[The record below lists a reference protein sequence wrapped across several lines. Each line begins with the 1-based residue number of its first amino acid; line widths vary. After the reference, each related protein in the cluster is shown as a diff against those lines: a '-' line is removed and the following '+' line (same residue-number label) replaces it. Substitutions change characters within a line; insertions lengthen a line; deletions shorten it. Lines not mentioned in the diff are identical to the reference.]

1 MFACMTPPVPR
12 SPGRKLLG
20 GIAIAVL
27 MACGLLLWWHG
38 RAPVREDQ
46 VGEFLDRTLGAGRV
60 RFSVVRL
67 VTLQRD
73 GAGAQLAVVATA
85 RSLAPLYV
93 RVDTSDYLQRTFRAD
108 PAATW
113 VARRLL
119 EESAS
124 ARSPE
129 FQAAGPFPEDPYRAS
144 VLQMTSP
151 AGSAFDFQGIIDAR
165 LGGGGPR
172 LTLVSGGF
180 VGDGP
185 RGDLQNAF
193 PGPAFSAGD
202 PRDDARLRSLVG
214 DLEAFAG
221 RVARLRVAP
230 DSGHVAGA
238 GGPSGGFLGQITPGR
253 ILRGTAVEDGLEQGT
268 VLYLEIVDVSP
279 GGEVRALLRNE
290 GGWLS
295 ARAFDGAWSPG
306 EGAEGPILS
315 LASRPNQA
323 VRGAGP
329 FLEDAQAWSFAL
341 RWDPARG
348 LFGKSRRYS
357 LQFRAVSP
365 QQANEAKDRLN
376 REFAGALD
384 ATRPGLTLIGTA
396 TSRSSGASEPIL
408 MRFVSRSQDGAS
420 VDARI
425 ESTSNSWRR
434 PLHGAIATNAKRSG
448 GEPIRLLAASNDAV
462 GDAPAESVFGCRDD
476 LELRLGASGASLLG
490 GDARFT
496 YRLAAASD
504 ADYRR
509 LESER
514 LERTARLVNAF
525 RPGIAY
531 DGVLR
536 EEQGFRSRARLEI
549 DSLDPKTGAM
559 SARIVSLSRPNVFRA
574 FSGALDPSGSSVA
587 LNAAAREAFQPDE
600 SFDAPFLKT
609 SAAAV
614 LRLSLS
620 GGIIAGRIE
629 GDEAWTIEFPARIL
643 LGAQIEPVEGP
654 ASPSGAPTYPPFPTE
669 GGAYLLSGG
678 GWSALPRNQ
687 GHRVVETVRPETDA
701 HLSLNLLEDVGQGIG
716 LIAREKQKQKV
727 SYFEFPG
734 RDPRPESRGPAITLL
749 FVGHL
754 PSGRP
759 PVELAPCETTKE
771 GRRRVMIMNGSPD
784 VIRFGETR
792 VAAYVREFAP
802 GVVMLTTTSPLDPG
816 PYVFSADTGYE
827 LTCE

>member
-1 MFACMTPPVPR
+1 MFTCMTPPVPR

-38 RAPVREDQ
+38 RTPVRAPQVEDY
-46 VGEFLDRTLGAGRV
+46 LDRTQGAGRL
-60 RFSVVRL
+60 RFSAVRL

-73 GAGAQLAVVATA
+73 GVGAQLAVVATA

-93 RVDTSDYLQRTFRAD
+93 RVDTSDYLLRAFRAD
-108 PAATW
+108 PAATLD
-113 VARRLL
+113 ARRLL
-119 EESAS
+119 EERAS

-151 AGSAFDFQGIIDAR
+151 AGSDFNFQGIIDVR
-165 LGGGGPR
+165 LGGEPR
-172 LTLVSGGF
+172 LALVSGGF

-185 RGDLQNAF
+185 RGDVQTAF
-193 PGPAFSAGD
+193 PSPTFSAGD

-230 DSGHVAGA
+230 GSGHSAGA
-238 GGPSGGFLGQITPGR
+238 GGLSGGFLDQIAPGR
-253 ILRGTAVEDGLEQGT
+253 ILRGTATEEGLEQGT
-268 VLYLEIVDVSP
+268 VLYLEIMDVSP
-279 GGEVRALLRNE
+279 GREVRALLRNE

-306 EGAEGPILS
+306 EGSEGPTLS
-315 LASRPNQA
+315 LASHPAQA

-341 RWDPARG
+341 HWDPARG

-365 QQANEAKDRLN
+365 QQAEEVKNRLN

-384 ATRPGLTLIGTA
+384 ATRPGLVLIGTA

-408 MRFVSRSQDGAS
+408 MRFVARAQDGAS

-425 ESTSNSWRR
+425 ESTSNSWGR
-434 PLHGAIATNAKRSG
+434 PLHGEIATNAKRSG
-448 GEPIRLLAASNDAV
+448 GEPIRLQAASNDAV
-462 GDAPAESVFGCRDD
+462 GGAPEESVFGCRDD
-476 LELRLGASGASLLG
+476 LELRLGANGPSLLG
-490 GDARFT
+490 EDAKFT

-504 ADYRR
+504 ADFRR

-514 LERTARLVNAF
+514 LERTARLVNVF

-549 DSLDPKTGAM
+549 DSLVPKTGAM

-587 LNAAAREAFQPDE
+587 LNAAARESFQPDE
-600 SFDAPFLKT
+600 NFDAPFLKT
-609 SAAAV
+609 PAATA

-620 GGIIAGRIE
+620 GSVITGRIE
-629 GDEAWTIEFPARIL
+629 GDTAWTIEFPARIL
-643 LGAQIEPVEGP
+643 LGARIEPVGGP
-654 ASPSGAPTYPPFPTE
+654 ASPSGVPTYPPFPTE
-669 GGAYLLSGG
+669 GGAYLLTSG
-678 GWSALPRNQ
+678 GWSALPRNL
-687 GHRVVETVRPETDA
+687 GHLVVETVRPETDA
-701 HLSLNLLEDVGQGIG
+701 HLSLNLLEDVSQGIG

-734 RDPRPESRGPAITLL
+734 KDPRPESKGPAVTLL
-749 FVGHL
+749 IVGNL

-759 PVELAPCETTKE
+759 PVELAPAETKKD
-771 GRRRVMIMNGSPD
+771 GNRRVMIMNSSTD

-802 GVVMLTTTSPLDPG
+802 GVVMLTTTSALEPG
-816 PYVFSADTGYE
+816 PYVFRADTGYE
-827 LTCE
+827 LTCD